1 MPTMTY
7 TFEPI
12 AHIRSCFKEKFGIPR
27 QPGLVPE
34 ARAFV
39 AIEPAFQRIEAFQAL
54 DGFSHIWI
62 VFVFHQCRARSWS
75 PTVRPP
81 RLGGNR
87 KVGVF
92 ASRSGFRPNP
102 IGQSVVNLVSFEAA
116 RDAFGLHVS
125 GIDLLD
131 GTPVLD
137 IKPYLPYADSIRHAR
152 AGYADP
158 LPKATCEV
166 AFSPAATEALV
177 QFENAMR
184 PDLKRL
190 IVRLLAFDPRPA
202 YIGTNQR
209 RTHGM
214 RLWDLNVK
222 FDVRD
227 NQIIVTKIHQVDG
240 T

>member
-1 MPTMTY
+1 MVY
-7 TFEPI
+7 AFEPI

-27 QPGLVPE
+27 QSGLAPE

-39 AIEPAFQRIEAFQAL
+39 AIEPAFQRIEAFQTL

-62 VFVFHQCRARSWS
+62 VFVFHQCRDRSWS

-102 IGQSVVNLVSFEAA
+102 IGQSVVELVSLETT

-137 IKPYLPYADSIRHAR
+137 IKPYLPYADCKPLAR
-152 AGYADP
+152 AGYAGSIPRAAYD
-158 LPKATCEV
+158 V
-166 AFSPAATEALV
+166 AFSPAAAEALQ
-177 QFENAMR
+177 QFENAAH
-184 PDLKRL
+184 PDLQRL

-202 YIGTNQR
+202 YAGSKQR
-209 RTHGM
+209 RTHGI

-222 FDVRD
+222 FDVRG
-227 NQIIVTKIHQVDG
+227 NHIIVTAIHQVNG
-240 T
+240 I